1 MFMAIFAVLNQ
12 KGGVGKTTTAVTIAS
27 ALARLDYATL
37 LVDLDSQGNV
47 ADSLG
52 LETGDDLR
60 RLLSPDLRLP
70 LAQVVTPSGR
80 PNLDVIRADK
90 TTAVLKQILAGVDL
104 REYVL
109 ADALARNDYDAIVFD
124 CAPSV
129 DLFHIAAL
137 VAADYIVIPTRLDK
151 LAVNGVRDALQTL
164 ASLRRISRC
173 QLAGIVPTFYERTTA
188 ESHLQLTHLAQTFGQ
203 RVLPPIP
210 QDTRCREAARVG
222 KTLWEYDPA
231 TRSLSGYENGNGKHL
246 GGYNQVVE
254 RIKELL

>member
-1 MFMAIFAVLNQ
+1 MAIFAVLNQ

-27 ALARLDYATL
+27 ALARQDYSTL
-37 LVDLDSQGNV
+37 LIDLDSQGNV

-60 RLLSPDLRLP
+60 RLLSPDLRIP
-70 LAQVVTPSGR
+70 LDQVVTHSGR
-80 PNLDVIRADK
+80 PNLDVIRSDK

-109 ADALARNDYDAIVFD
+109 ADALEHANYDAIVFD

-188 ESHLQLTHLAQTFGQ
+188 ESHLQLTAPGANLWPAG
-203 RVLPPIP
+203 
-210 QDTRCREAARVG
+210 AA
-222 KTLWEYDPA
+222 A
-231 TRSLSGYENGNGKHL
+231 HSSGYPLPRSRPCRQNTVGIRSNHPGAERFENGNGKRL

>member
-1 MFMAIFAVLNQ
+1 MAIFAVLNQ

-27 ALARLDYATL
+27 ALAHADYSTL
-37 LVDLDSQGNV
+37 LIDLDSQGNV

-52 LETGDDLR
+52 METGDDLR
-60 RLLSPDLRLP
+60 RLLAPDLRLP

-109 ADALARNDYDAIVFD
+109 SDVLARTDYDAIVFD
-124 CAPSV
+124 CVPSV

-203 RVLPPIP
+203 LVLPPIP
-210 QDTRCREAARVG
+210 QNTHCREAARFG
-222 KTLWEYDPA
+222 KTQREYDPT
-231 TRSLSGYENGNGKHL
+231 TRALTGSENGHCKRL
-246 GGYNQVVE
+246 GGYVQVVD

>member
-1 MFMAIFAVLNQ
+1 MAIFAVLNQ

-27 ALARLDYATL
+27 ALARQDYSAL
-37 LVDLDSQGNV
+37 LIDLDSQGNV

-60 RLLSPDLRLP
+60 RLLSPDLLLP
-70 LAQVVTPSGR
+70 LAQVVKPSEHL
-80 PNLDVIRADK
+80 NLDVIRADK

-109 ADALARNDYDAIVFD
+109 ADALAHNDYDVIVFD

-137 VAADYIVIPTRLDK
+137 VAADFIVIPTRLDK

-164 ASLRRISRC
+164 ASLRRISHC
-173 QLAGIVPTFYERTTA
+173 Q
-188 ESHLQLTHLAQTFGQ
+188 Q
-203 RVLPPIP
+203 
-210 QDTRCREAARVG
+210 ARVVLG
-222 KTLWEYDPA
+222 LRVVQTGPEFDPNGPRELKVLKTNLGSYQDPIGFEFA
-231 TRSLSGYENGNGKHL
+231 PLEPAGVMLKWDTKAPKTYREPT
-246 GGYNQVVE
+246 QRDE
-254 RIKELL
+254 CKEWLEDF

>member
-1 MFMAIFAVLNQ
+1 MAIFAVLNQ

-104 REYVL
+104 R
-109 ADALARNDYDAIVFD
+109 
-124 CAPSV
+124 
-129 DLFHIAAL
+129 
-137 VAADYIVIPTRLDK
+137 
-151 LAVNGVRDALQTL
+151 
-164 ASLRRISRC
+164 
-173 QLAGIVPTFYERTTA
+173 
-188 ESHLQLTHLAQTFGQ
+188 
-203 RVLPPIP
+203 
-210 QDTRCREAARVG
+210 
-222 KTLWEYDPA
+222 
-231 TRSLSGYENGNGKHL
+231 
-246 GGYNQVVE
+246 
-254 RIKELL
+254 